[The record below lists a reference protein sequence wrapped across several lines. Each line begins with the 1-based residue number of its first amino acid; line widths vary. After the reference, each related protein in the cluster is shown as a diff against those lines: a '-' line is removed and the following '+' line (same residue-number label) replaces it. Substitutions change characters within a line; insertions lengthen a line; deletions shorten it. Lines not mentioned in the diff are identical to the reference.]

1 MCTSVLILIAVIP
14 IVLLE
19 RSKITQFYN
28 FIRYQKWNFQITCCD
43 GLSKIW
49 WRATHSTYAR
59 KEECNVF
66 FHFGPVF
73 SELRTVELFFYSFL
87 LPFSFLF
94 CSFSNFNVESLVWND
109 NQLKPPSVSVV
120 LWSRDVILLQ
130 LSLAITK
137 IDNSHDYSQT

>member
-1 MCTSVLILIAVIP
+1 MYQWCNGTTCTRNDAQSTSMCTSVLILIAVIP

-19 RSKITQFYN
+19 RSKITQSYN

-94 CSFSNFNVESLVWND
+94 VRSVTLTSSLWYETTT
-109 NQLKPPSVSVV
+109 S
-120 LWSRDVILLQ
+120 WSRRPYLLFYEVV
-130 LSLAITK
+130 T
-137 IDNSHDYSQT
+137 